1 MFLSLERSPVF
12 LWLIAAICA
21 LVAAPATAQFVEVSG
36 QVGLSSVQK
45 KSWGNPIW
53 GDINNDGFLD
63 LIVPTHG
70 LALSHGPFVYLN
82 LGGTIFSDD
91 LTKSN
96 IRQAPSLDTRDWHGF
111 SFGDYDGD
119 GFLDLYI
126 AEGAKGSQD
135 GALKQDLLFRGNGD
149 GSFTNKSVP
158 AGIEVS
164 IHRGR
169 CSIWFDFNNDGRL
182 DMFVKNY
189 ADANVLYA
197 NNGDGTFT
205 QVPDAGGL
213 ADAAAGTGLGSIL
226 ATADYDNDGF
236 VDLAIT
242 GDGDTQRLYRNLGNG
257 TFADVTS
264 AAEISPAPGGKGMAW
279 GDYDNDGLLDLFV
292 ARGQQGSAVAGSL
305 YRNNGDGTFTDVTT
319 AAGVQVTGNY
329 WAAIW
334 GDYDND
340 GFLDLFVTNS
350 GNTGQGPGNA
360 NRLFHNNGDG
370 TFIDVASTLNLAL
383 QDNTSLHKGAAWA
396 DYNNDGFIDLLIKD
410 GIGNEQDNGG
420 GSSGAHRLFRNTPNG
435 NHFVT
440 VDLRGTQSNYH
451 GIGARVSVTTSDGL
465 TCFRQNTGDGGGN
478 FYSQGSGPLN
488 FGIGTATDAT
498 IVVSWP
504 SRIVDV
510 VSQVPANS
518 VIAIVEGSFGNP
530 SPTPTP
536 TATPTPT
543 ETPTPTPTAT
553 PTPTETPTPTPT
565 ATPTPT
571 ETPTPT
577 PTATPSPAPPTITKQ
592 PANRTVQAGSP
603 AKFTVIASSD
613 TPLAYQWQKNSVA
626 ISGATGSAY
635 VTPATTLSDNGSVY
649 SVVISNAG
657 GSVTSRS
664 AKLAV
669 IAP

>member
-1 MFLSLERSPVF
+1 
-12 LWLIAAICA
+12 
-21 LVAAPATAQFVEVSG
+21 
-36 QVGLSSVQK
+36 
-45 KSWGNPIW
+45 
-53 GDINNDGFLD
+53 
-63 LIVPTHG
+63 
-70 LALSHGPFVYLN
+70 
-82 LGGTIFSDD
+82 
-91 LTKSN
+91 
-96 IRQAPSLDTRDWHGF
+96 
-111 SFGDYDGD
+111 
-119 GFLDLYI
+119 
-126 AEGAKGSQD
+126 
-135 GALKQDLLFRGNGD
+135 
-149 GSFTNKSVP
+149 
-158 AGIEVS
+158 
-164 IHRGR
+164 
-169 CSIWFDFNNDGRL
+169 
-182 DMFVKNY
+182 
-189 ADANVLYA
+189 
-197 NNGDGTFT
+197 
-205 QVPDAGGL
+205 
-213 ADAAAGTGLGSIL
+213 
-226 ATADYDNDGF
+226 
-236 VDLAIT
+236 
-242 GDGDTQRLYRNLGNG
+242 
-257 TFADVTS
+257 
-264 AAEISPAPGGKGMAW
+264 MAW

-305 YRNNGDGTFTDVTT
+305 YRNNGDGAFTDVTT

-340 GFLDLFVTNS
+340 GFIDLFVTNS

-530 SPTPTP
+530 N
-536 TATPTPT
+536 
-543 ETPTPTPTAT
+543 PTPTPTAT

-669 IAP
+669 IGQ